1 MHDLDRLAFD
11 ALNQFPKFAKLQEAY
26 INNVDERAAKIEFL
40 SSAIRLGENQL
51 TEIYNLLSPICEKL
65 GIENMPDLYM
75 VKSAN
80 KQDINAF
87 TGGITVPFVCVTS
100 ELVKQFPLELV
111 SSVIAHECG
120 HIACK
125 HYLYHSLARNFA
137 NGIEA
142 SPLSVIPRIRRYLS
156 RALVTALLFWDRCS
170 ELSADRAAVLCDGS
184 SEKTVDMLLKIH
196 GFDENINRDE
206 FIKQALDLKDFV
218 NDSTSNKMMEQMLT
232 QWDSHPLLATR
243 AYECCDWANS
253 SRFKEIVD
261 GSVSVE
267 EIRTERN
274 KKEYHGVSVSI
285 IAYLDRTKVPVS
297 IDIGFGDII
306 YPDRVKMD
314 FPVLLD
320 MEVPEIFAYSISS
333 VISEKFEAIV
343 SLGDAN
349 SRYKDFYDIFIL
361 ADRYDFD
368 GIELKE
374 AIRETFEHRGTGFD
388 DIFAFTD
395 DFLVSEIHQSRWKA
409 FLKKKKA
416 LVNVE
421 LEKVVSLI
429 KTMLLPIVDSI
440 VSGTEYTSK
449 WDHTLRSWK

>member
-1 MHDLDRLAFD
+1 MISATSVKDRLKNQATASGSAFQELLLSYGLERTVYRLSMSEYKERFTLKGGIFLYALFDGEFARATRDIDFLAMDMSNNVEDMKKVFEAIFTIECDD
-11 ALNQFPKFAKLQEAY
+11 ALRFDLGTLDVKN
-26 INNVDERAAKIEFL
+26 ITEF
-40 SSAIRLGENQL
+40 
-51 TEIYNLLSPICEKL
+51 
-65 GIENMPDLYM
+65 
-75 VKSAN
+75 
-80 KQDINAF
+80 
-87 TGGITVPFVCVTS
+87 
-100 ELVKQFPLELV
+100 
-111 SSVIAHECG
+111 
-120 HIACK
+120 
-125 HYLYHSLARNFA
+125 
-137 NGIEA
+137 
-142 SPLSVIPRIRRYLS
+142 
-156 RALVTALLFWDRCS
+156 
-170 ELSADRAAVLCDGS
+170 
-184 SEKTVDMLLKIH
+184 
-196 GFDENINRDE
+196 
-206 FIKQALDLKDFV
+206 
-218 NDSTSNKMMEQMLT
+218 
-232 QWDSHPLLATR
+232 
-243 AYECCDWANS
+243 
-253 SRFKEIVD
+253 
-261 GSVSVE
+261 
-267 EIRTERN
+267 
-274 KKEYHGVSVSI
+274 KEYHGVSVSI

-440 VSGTEYTSK
+440 ASGTEYTSK
-449 WDHTLRSWK
+449 WDHTTRSWK

>member
-1 MHDLDRLAFD
+1 MGWREPCTDCRCQNIRNDLHFECDD
-11 ALNQFPKFAKLQEAY
+11 ALRFDLGTLDIKD
-26 INNVDERAAKIEFL
+26 ITEF
-40 SSAIRLGENQL
+40 
-51 TEIYNLLSPICEKL
+51 
-65 GIENMPDLYM
+65 
-75 VKSAN
+75 
-80 KQDINAF
+80 
-87 TGGITVPFVCVTS
+87 
-100 ELVKQFPLELV
+100 
-111 SSVIAHECG
+111 
-120 HIACK
+120 
-125 HYLYHSLARNFA
+125 
-137 NGIEA
+137 
-142 SPLSVIPRIRRYLS
+142 
-156 RALVTALLFWDRCS
+156 
-170 ELSADRAAVLCDGS
+170 
-184 SEKTVDMLLKIH
+184 
-196 GFDENINRDE
+196 
-206 FIKQALDLKDFV
+206 
-218 NDSTSNKMMEQMLT
+218 
-232 QWDSHPLLATR
+232 
-243 AYECCDWANS
+243 
-253 SRFKEIVD
+253 
-261 GSVSVE
+261 
-267 EIRTERN
+267 
-274 KKEYHGVSVSI
+274 KEYHGVSVSI

-320 MEVPEIFAYSISS
+320 MEVPEVFAYSISS

-349 SRYKDFYDIFIL
+349 SRYKDFYDIFML

-429 KTMLLPIVDSI
+429 KTLLLPIVDSI

>member
-1 MHDLDRLAFD
+1 MINATSVKDRLKNQATASGRAFQELLLSYGLERTVYRLSMSEYKERFTLKGGIFLYALFDGEFARATRDIDFLAKDMSNSVEDMKKVFEAIFSIECDD
-11 ALNQFPKFAKLQEAY
+11 ALRFDLGTLDVKD
-26 INNVDERAAKIEFL
+26 ITEF
-40 SSAIRLGENQL
+40 
-51 TEIYNLLSPICEKL
+51 
-65 GIENMPDLYM
+65 
-75 VKSAN
+75 
-80 KQDINAF
+80 
-87 TGGITVPFVCVTS
+87 
-100 ELVKQFPLELV
+100 
-111 SSVIAHECG
+111 
-120 HIACK
+120 
-125 HYLYHSLARNFA
+125 
-137 NGIEA
+137 
-142 SPLSVIPRIRRYLS
+142 
-156 RALVTALLFWDRCS
+156 
-170 ELSADRAAVLCDGS
+170 
-184 SEKTVDMLLKIH
+184 
-196 GFDENINRDE
+196 
-206 FIKQALDLKDFV
+206 
-218 NDSTSNKMMEQMLT
+218 
-232 QWDSHPLLATR
+232 
-243 AYECCDWANS
+243 
-253 SRFKEIVD
+253 
-261 GSVSVE
+261 
-267 EIRTERN
+267 
-274 KKEYHGVSVSI
+274 KEYHGVSVSI
-285 IAYLDRTKVPVS
+285 IAYLDRTKV
-297 IDIGFGDII
+297 
-306 YPDRVKMD
+306 
-314 FPVLLD
+314 PVLLD

-429 KTMLLPIVDSI
+429 KTMLLPIVESI

>member
-1 MHDLDRLAFD
+1 MINATSVKDRLKNQATASGRAFQELLLSYGLERTVYRLSMSECKERFTLKGGIFLYALFDGEFARATRDIDFLAKDMSNNVEDMKKVFEAIFSIECDD
-11 ALNQFPKFAKLQEAY
+11 ALRFDLGTLDVKD
-26 INNVDERAAKIEFL
+26 ITEF
-40 SSAIRLGENQL
+40 
-51 TEIYNLLSPICEKL
+51 
-65 GIENMPDLYM
+65 
-75 VKSAN
+75 
-80 KQDINAF
+80 
-87 TGGITVPFVCVTS
+87 
-100 ELVKQFPLELV
+100 
-111 SSVIAHECG
+111 
-120 HIACK
+120 
-125 HYLYHSLARNFA
+125 
-137 NGIEA
+137 
-142 SPLSVIPRIRRYLS
+142 
-156 RALVTALLFWDRCS
+156 
-170 ELSADRAAVLCDGS
+170 
-184 SEKTVDMLLKIH
+184 
-196 GFDENINRDE
+196 
-206 FIKQALDLKDFV
+206 
-218 NDSTSNKMMEQMLT
+218 
-232 QWDSHPLLATR
+232 
-243 AYECCDWANS
+243 
-253 SRFKEIVD
+253 
-261 GSVSVE
+261 
-267 EIRTERN
+267 
-274 KKEYHGVSVSI
+274 KEYHGVSVSI
-285 IAYLDRTKVPVS
+285 IAYLDRTKV
-297 IDIGFGDII
+297 
-306 YPDRVKMD
+306 
-314 FPVLLD
+314 PVLLD

-429 KTMLLPIVDSI
+429 KTMLLPIVESI

>member
-1 MHDLDRLAFD
+1 MINATSVKDRLKNQATASGRAFQELLLSYGLERTVYRLSMSEYKERFTLKGGIFLYALFDGEFARVTRDIDFLAKDMSNNVEDMKKVFEAIFSIECDD
-11 ALNQFPKFAKLQEAY
+11 ALRFDLGTLDVKD
-26 INNVDERAAKIEFL
+26 ITEF
-40 SSAIRLGENQL
+40 
-51 TEIYNLLSPICEKL
+51 
-65 GIENMPDLYM
+65 
-75 VKSAN
+75 
-80 KQDINAF
+80 
-87 TGGITVPFVCVTS
+87 
-100 ELVKQFPLELV
+100 
-111 SSVIAHECG
+111 
-120 HIACK
+120 
-125 HYLYHSLARNFA
+125 
-137 NGIEA
+137 
-142 SPLSVIPRIRRYLS
+142 
-156 RALVTALLFWDRCS
+156 
-170 ELSADRAAVLCDGS
+170 
-184 SEKTVDMLLKIH
+184 
-196 GFDENINRDE
+196 
-206 FIKQALDLKDFV
+206 
-218 NDSTSNKMMEQMLT
+218 
-232 QWDSHPLLATR
+232 
-243 AYECCDWANS
+243 
-253 SRFKEIVD
+253 
-261 GSVSVE
+261 
-267 EIRTERN
+267 
-274 KKEYHGVSVSI
+274 KEYHGVSVSI

-449 WDHTLRSWK
+449 RDHTLRSWK

>member
-1 MHDLDRLAFD
+1 MISATSVKDRLKNQATASGRAFQELLLSYGLERTVYRLSMSEYKERFTLKGGIFLYALFDGEFARVTRDIDFLAKDMSNNVEDMKKVFEAIFSIECDD
-11 ALNQFPKFAKLQEAY
+11 ALRFDLGTLDVKD
-26 INNVDERAAKIEFL
+26 ITEF
-40 SSAIRLGENQL
+40 
-51 TEIYNLLSPICEKL
+51 
-65 GIENMPDLYM
+65 
-75 VKSAN
+75 
-80 KQDINAF
+80 
-87 TGGITVPFVCVTS
+87 
-100 ELVKQFPLELV
+100 
-111 SSVIAHECG
+111 
-120 HIACK
+120 
-125 HYLYHSLARNFA
+125 
-137 NGIEA
+137 
-142 SPLSVIPRIRRYLS
+142 
-156 RALVTALLFWDRCS
+156 
-170 ELSADRAAVLCDGS
+170 
-184 SEKTVDMLLKIH
+184 
-196 GFDENINRDE
+196 
-206 FIKQALDLKDFV
+206 
-218 NDSTSNKMMEQMLT
+218 
-232 QWDSHPLLATR
+232 
-243 AYECCDWANS
+243 
-253 SRFKEIVD
+253 
-261 GSVSVE
+261 
-267 EIRTERN
+267 
-274 KKEYHGVSVSI
+274 KEYHGVSVSI

-361 ADRYDFD
+361 AARYDFD

-440 VSGTEYTSK
+440 ASGTEYTSK